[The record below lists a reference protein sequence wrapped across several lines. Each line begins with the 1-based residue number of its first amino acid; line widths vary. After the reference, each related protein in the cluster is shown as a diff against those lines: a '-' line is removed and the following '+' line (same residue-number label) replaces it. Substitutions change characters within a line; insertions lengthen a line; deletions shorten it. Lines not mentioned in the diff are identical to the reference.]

1 MDYKLDNSPIL
12 CYYFYMNYLDKE
24 DEELLGEVEVI
35 APQPHKLI
43 PRKTQ
48 GQKSIHHD
56 KRQKRRKQTAEDFTP
71 PKLVNE
77 MLDKLPKEV
86 WTDNKTFLDPAAGNG
101 NMLIEVLKRKLSHNH
116 DPLQALSTLYGT
128 DIMADNIREA
138 RIRLIKVIRDHVKS
152 NHLPAPDRI
161 KLIKIL
167 WKNLICTPLRKYKN
181 GSLDYDFNFNH
192 TVSDHTAN
200 KIFKMISKQKLLDQV
215 VI

>member
-1 MDYKLDNSPIL
+1 MTLEEVINH
-12 CYYFYMNYLDKE
+12 CRNREYMSGVERDKTRVKAT
-24 DEELLGEVEVI
+24 GEV
-35 APQPHKLI
+35 
-43 PRKTQ
+43 
-48 GQKSIHHD
+48 
-56 KRQKRRKQTAEDFTP
+56 FTP
-71 PKLVNE
+71 TELVQE
-77 MLDKLPKEV
+77 MLDRLPHDLFSNPTKTV
-86 WTDNKTFLDPAAGNG
+86 IDNSCGDGQFLS
-101 NMLIEVLKRKLSHNH
+101 EVLIRKLGCSINFET
-116 DPLQALSTLYGT
+116 ALSTIYGV